1 MILFFIQVA
10 TKNRIVGYILPYT
23 VLLYQSCGLYCR
35 AVCITRSFSEPQ
47 NPRFIIENGYNSARL
62 VHIMIIY
69 LFSLFYLFQT
79 VWCLTIYLAFGL
91 GSARHHHYRRGG
103 ETIQNAN
110 EHGKYYIN
118 VAIRIHVY

>member
-1 MILFFIQVA
+1 MYVLYLAVS
-10 TKNRIVGYILPYT
+10 KNSFDYISMYVYEIV
-23 VLLYQSCGLYCR
+23 
-35 AVCITRSFSEPQ
+35 
-47 NPRFIIENGYNSARL
+47 IIPTY
-62 VHIMIIY
+62 VHMIIY
-69 LFSLFYLFQT
+69 IFSLFYLFQT

-118 VAIRIHVY
+118 VAIS